1 MFFFCHVILND
12 EEKNK
17 RRFTNRTSSIYY
29 TTLFLNQPA
38 FFLSL
43 YDRGERLLDQTKRA
57 IIYSRENIMY
67 RHLLFMI
74 YLFFLL
80 KQNDL
85 VIFSKGQK
93 YILDQI
99 YGEFEALE
107 LRKTRS

>member
-1 MFFFCHVILND
+1 MHALLKENVMFFFCHVILND

-17 RRFTNRTSSIYY
+17 RRFTNRTSNIYY

-38 FFLSL
+38 FFSLSV

-74 YLFFLL
+74 YLLFLL

-85 VIFSKGQK
+85 VLF
-93 YILDQI
+93 
-99 YGEFEALE
+99 
-107 LRKTRS
+107 